1 MGRDPIPMREFDLLA
16 GAKASYE
23 EFNRHFDTPP
33 KPWENLTQAYQLHWV
48 AILKTGIK
56 AARDTRKAKE
66 RRVTS

>member
-1 MGRDPIPMREFDLLA
+1 MGRDATPMREFDLLA

-23 EFNRHFDTPP
+23 EFNKHFDTPP

-56 AARDTRKAKE
+56 AGQATRKAKE
-66 RRVTS
+66 RRVTR